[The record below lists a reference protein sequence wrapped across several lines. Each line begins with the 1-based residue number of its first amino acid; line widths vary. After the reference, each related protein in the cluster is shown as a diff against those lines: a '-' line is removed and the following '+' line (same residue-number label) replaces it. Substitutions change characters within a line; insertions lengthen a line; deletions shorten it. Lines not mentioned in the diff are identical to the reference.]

1 MQIKVAG
8 AGAGKTTNLANIIS
22 SLSFSEGKNT
32 YCIAFSNSATENISK
47 RVNSTLKY
55 IPKNLKISTIHSFL
69 FSEIIDPYYYWLY
82 YKQFKK
88 ISTISLPQ
96 EYIYRNQ
103 RISSL
108 EQNNILHITKI
119 PERAKW
125 VIYKK
130 STDNKTIC
138 NKRKQ
143 ILSSITNYCD
153 RILVDEAQDID
164 EDMKKILEVFDE
176 LGIDIILFGD
186 PKQDIHGRNCF
197 RQLIEQSNEVEYI
210 SESYR
215 CPPKHIVLSNLLTPD
230 IEQQKSCSK
239 NEGTV
244 HVVYESQIDNVNS
257 FLSKSDFGLKYISR
271 SNNRFATHMTFS
283 NTRLNDLCF
292 EIYSEIKSKWNKEL
306 SELRLKRISYYYS
319 EYLIDVYAKNQDCSL
334 AINYLVKKRI
344 INRLDKQKYAQICK
358 IIESK
363 NQNNDLL
370 VVQSIESVKG
380 LESDNCL
387 FVLTT
392 DLAPY
397 LFQIKHDYNK
407 TKNLLYV
414 ALTRSLNHL
423 TILITNE
430 VEEKYSK
437 DFIEKFF
444 AKYINS

>member
-108 EQNNILHITKI
+108 EQNDILHITKI

-143 ILSSITNYCD
+143 ILSSFTNYCD

-164 EDMKKILEVFDE
+164 EDMKKILELFDE

-197 RQLIEQSNEVEYI
+197 RQLIEKSNEVEYI

-215 CPPKHIVLSNLLTPD
+215 CPPKHIALSNLLTPD

-239 NEGTV
+239 YEGTV
-244 HVVYESQIDNVNS
+244 QVVYESQIDNVNS
-257 FLSKSDFGLKYISR
+257 FLSKSAFGLKYISR
-271 SNNRFATHMTFS
+271 SNNRFATHMTFT
-283 NTRLNDLCF
+283 NTRLNDLYF
-292 EIYSEIKSKWNKEL
+292 VIYSEIKSKWNREL

-319 EYLIDVYAKNQDCSL
+319 EYLIDVYAKKQDCSL
-334 AINYLVKKRI
+334 AINNLVKNGI
-344 INRLDKQKYAQICK
+344 INRLDKQTYAQICK

>member
-8 AGAGKTTNLANIIS
+8 AGAGKTTNLAKIIS

-32 YCIAFSNSATENISK
+32 YVIAFSNSATENIRK
-47 RVNSTLKY
+47 RVDSILKST
-55 IPKNLKISTIHSFL
+55 PKNLKISTIHSFL
-69 FSEIIDPYYYWLY
+69 YNEIIDPYYYWLY
-82 YKQFKK
+82 NKQFKK

-103 RISSL
+103 RISEL
-108 EQNNILHITKI
+108 DRNNILHITKI

-125 VIYKK
+125 IIYKK
-130 STDNKTIC
+130 STDNKTIR

-143 ILSSITNYCD
+143 ILKFFTNYCE

-164 EDMKKILEVFDE
+164 EDIKNILEVLDE

-186 PKQDIHGRNCF
+186 PKQDIHGQNCF
-197 RQLIEQSNEVEYI
+197 RQLIERSSKVEYI
-210 SESYR
+210 SESHR
-215 CPPKHIVLSNLLTPD
+215 CPPKHIALSNLLTPD

-239 NEGTV
+239 NEGTIN
-244 HVVYESQIDNVNS
+244 VVYESQIDNVNS
-257 FLSKSDFGLKYISR
+257 FLSKSDYGLKYISR
-271 SNNRFATHMTFS
+271 SNNRFSTHLTS
-283 NTRLNDLCF
+283 TNARLNDLCF

-319 EYLIDVYAKNQDCSL
+319 EYLIDFYDKNQDCSL
-334 AINYLVKKRI
+334 AIDNLVKKKI
-344 INRLDKQKYAQICK
+344 INRLDKKKYAQICK
-358 IIESK
+358 ILESK
-363 NQNNDLL
+363 NHNKGLL

-387 FVLTT
+387 FVMTT

-397 LFQIKHDYNK
+397 LFQIKQDYNK
-407 TKNLLYV
+407 TNNLLYV

-430 VEEKYSK
+430 VEEKYSTE
-437 DFIEKFF
+437 FIDKYFL
-444 AKYINS
+444 KYING

>member
-108 EQNNILHITKI
+108 EQNDILHITKI

-143 ILSSITNYCD
+143 ILSSFTNYCD

-164 EDMKKILEVFDE
+164 EDMKKILELFDE

-186 PKQDIHGRNCF
+186 PKQDIHGRNCS
-197 RQLIEQSNEVEYI
+197 RQLIEKSNEVEYI

-215 CPPKHIVLSNLLTPD
+215 CPPKHIALSNLLTPD
-230 IEQQKSCSK
+230 IEQQQSCSK
-239 NEGTV
+239 YEGTV
-244 HVVYESQIDNVNS
+244 QVVYESQIDNVNS

-271 SNNRFATHMTFS
+271 SNNRFATHMTFT
-283 NTRLNDLCF
+283 NTRLNDLYF
-292 EIYSEIKSKWNKEL
+292 VIYSEIKSKWNREL

-319 EYLIDVYAKNQDCSL
+319 EYLIDVYAKKQDCSL
-334 AINYLVKKRI
+334 AINNLVKNGI
-344 INRLDKQKYAQICK
+344 INRLDKQTYAQICK